1 MNNRITTALVLS
13 IVFLLVGGFAN
24 YLFNLEA
31 TSKVAKT
38 SHIVVTC
45 KDPLLSYSEPAT
57 GSDELKCDWKTIT
70 WIKK

>member
-1 MNNRITTALVLS
+1 MRNRIASALILSLSVLL
-13 IVFLLVGGFAN
+13 IAGFGHYLL
-24 YLFNLEA
+24 NLEA
-31 TSKVAKT
+31 SSKVNKT